1 MENGRE
7 VTPIDSMWASS
18 HEFLVDESKRT
29 FLRAA
34 GLLVAGLVL
43 PSHDQTRIREQE
55 FHSGHKVILV
65 IVGGMRRAETFSRD
79 GLENIPQLPADVDCL
94 SDCSKI
100 GPV

>member
-43 PSHDQTRIREQE
+43 PQSRPDENSRTGV
-55 FHSGHKVILV
+55 HSGHKVILV
-65 IVGGMRRAETFSRD
+65 IVGGMCRAETFSRD